1 MKKTIMK
8 SVSSE
13 LVKMDAQGSDL
24 KISQAPAVLCITW
37 HRFTVSQK
45 HWTCRNNNH
54 LLQAVASVENDWR
67 QQNVEEYFGVKCH
80 LKKEGEI
87 QT

>member
-1 MKKTIMK
+1 MQKVSGLESLQLYCASPGTGLQ
-8 SVSSE
+8 SVTN
-13 LVKMDAQGSDL
+13 LDMQD
-24 KISQAPAVLCITW
+24 I
-37 HRFTVSQK
+37 
-45 HWTCRNNNH
+45 NH

-80 LKKEGEI
+80 LKKEEKI